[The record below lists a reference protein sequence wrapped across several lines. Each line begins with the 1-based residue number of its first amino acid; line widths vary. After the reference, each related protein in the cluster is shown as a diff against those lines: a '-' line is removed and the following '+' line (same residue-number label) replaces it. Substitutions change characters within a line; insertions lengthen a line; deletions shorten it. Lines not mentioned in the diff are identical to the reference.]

1 MKDFITNIS
10 TNQITF
16 WIAVAGFVMSLAT
29 WIKDLLTQRKRLAT
43 HVLHLKV
50 VKDELHMYLL
60 IENRSRLPI
69 SVTRLELI
77 QGNVRTACTALP
89 SLMFR
94 RYMSS
99 GGTGTDERRDY
110 STPLPYS
117 LSSLG
122 AMTVLVRFE
131 DLKQTPPLDAT
142 HLTLAVSTNRGRKVR
157 MKLELPPGWAD
168 QRIPLL

>member
-1 MKDFITNIS
+1 MFELFSSIS

-29 WIKDLLTQRKRLAT
+29 WIKDLLTQRKKLAA

-50 VKDELHMYLL
+50 VKDELHMHLL

-77 QGNVRTACTALP
+77 QGKVRTSCTALP

-94 RYMSS
+94 SFISS
-99 GGTGTDERRDY
+99 GNTVSNERRDY

-131 DLKQTPPLDAT
+131 DLEQTPPLDAT
-142 HLTLAVSTNRGRKVR
+142 NLTLAVSTNRGRKVQ